1 MRGEISDHPN
11 QTYLRI
17 YIFLIYL
24 FIYRFWNDSSI
35 KSHSKYNKLQT
46 LLYIC
51 MSFVAQIKDFILN
64 PKSKTRI
71 EILAGATAFV
81 ALLKCQPIGYEVEVL
96 YNTPG
101 TSQLDSTWYDYASF
115 LYEKSQETRGKSRS
129 KFDENLSF
137 K

>member
-1 MRGEISDHPN
+1 
-11 QTYLRI
+11 
-17 YIFLIYL
+17 
-24 FIYRFWNDSSI
+24 
-35 KSHSKYNKLQT
+35 
-46 LLYIC
+46 

-101 TSQLDSTWYDYASF
+101 TSQLDST
-115 LYEKSQETRGKSRS
+115 
-129 KFDENLSF
+129 
-137 K
+137 